1 MKYVSVLAAALILA
15 TGLANLLGMGV
26 MPMREA
32 TAAEIETVA
41 LKSTKG
47 GCPGGQGFCC
57 LHDQR
62 RLQSALEGVNGVS
75 EVTPDKK
82 TKTFTVVYE
91 RERDILPDLKRSAQQ
106 VGFEV
111 VEMKKIP

>member
-1 MKYVSVLAAALILA
+1 MKYVSVVATALILT
-15 TGLANLLGMGV
+15 TGLATLFGMGV

-57 LHDQR
+57 LFDQR

-75 EVTPDKK
+75 EVIPDKK
-82 TKTFTVVYE
+82 AKTFTVVYE
-91 RERDILPDLKRSAQQ
+91 KEREILGDLKQAARQA
-106 VGFEV
+106 GFEI
-111 VEMKKIP
+111 VEARKIP